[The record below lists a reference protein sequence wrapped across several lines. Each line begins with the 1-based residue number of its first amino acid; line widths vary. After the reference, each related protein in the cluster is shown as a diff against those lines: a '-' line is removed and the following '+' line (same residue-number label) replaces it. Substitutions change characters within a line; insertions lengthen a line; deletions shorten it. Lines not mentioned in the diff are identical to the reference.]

1 MDMLDIKKRVPKS
14 ETQNRIV
21 QLQRQL
27 THQQIDGALIIQNS
41 DLYYFSGTIQQAYL
55 YVPQW
60 GDPLLIVRKNLLEAQ
75 SESSIENIVPLKSPK
90 EVLDLIKAHGHD
102 LPRIMGMELD
112 VLPTNLF
119 FHFQKLFDQIKIK
132 DISHDIRILR
142 SVKSAYEIDII
153 EKTTRLSEK
162 VTASVPDFLRE
173 GMTEMELAGL
183 VEAEARKFGHPGI
196 VRMRMWNGE
205 VFFGHLLAGPSAA
218 VPSYLESPTGGLGP
232 NPAVA
237 QGASM
242 TKIGRHQPIMLDY
255 AFVLNGYISD
265 NARIFAIGDLPEDLI
280 KTHQAMLSIHET
292 VKNAARPG
300 VSSGELYDLAWEQAH
315 DLNCQD
321 VFMGCDDQRVRFV
334 GHGVGLEI
342 DEYPFIAQGQSLP
355 LKEGMVIA
363 LEPKAI
369 IPGKGVVGI
378 ENTHVVTQDGL
389 RQLTT
394 LEEQICVV

>member
-1 MDMLDIKKRVPKS
+1 MIDLKERVPKS

-21 QLQRQL
+21 QLQKKL

-55 YVPQW
+55 YVPQQ
-60 GDPLLIVRKNLLEAQ
+60 GKPLLMVRKNLLEAK

-90 EVLDLIKAHGHD
+90 AVLDNIKENGHH
-102 LPRIMGMELD
+102 LPRFMGMELD
-112 VLPTNLF
+112 VLPANLF
-119 FHFQKLFDQIKIK
+119 FQFQKLFEQIKIK
-132 DISHDIRILR
+132 DISNDIRILR

-153 EKTTRLSEK
+153 EQATRLSER
-162 VTASVPDFLRE
+162 VTASVPNLLRE
-173 GMTEMELAGL
+173 GMTELELAGL
-183 VEAEARKFGHPGI
+183 VEAEARKLGHQGI
-196 VRMRMWNGE
+196 VRMRKWGGE
-205 VFFGHLLAGPSAA
+205 IFYGHLLAGSSAA
-218 VPSYLESPTGGLGP
+218 VPSYMESPTGGRGP

-242 TKIGRHQPIMLDY
+242 AKIGRYQPIMLDY
-255 AFVLNGYISD
+255 AFVFNGYISD

-280 KTHQAMLSIHET
+280 KTHQAMLSIQET
-292 VKNAARPG
+292 VIKAARPG
-300 VSSGELYDLAWEQAH
+300 VLSGELYDLAWEQAH
-315 DLNCQD
+315 ALNCQD

-342 DEYPFIAQGQSLP
+342 DEYPFLAQGQSMP
-355 LKEGMVIA
+355 LEKGMVIA

-389 RQLTT
+389 RQLST
-394 LEEQICVV
+394 LEEQIYIV